1 MKRIDPCYI
10 QDAFVKLFLVI
21 SIVMT
26 LAWGY
31 AALRLNDEIKEKKR
45 LQNELQAKEAEAV
58 GLRLKALDFE
68 ISAINFI
75 NQNQEYF
82 LGLGC
87 TAFDETQEQIEA
99 KMSVLPDNI
108 GRGGR

>member
-1 MKRIDPCYI
+1 MKDLIIKGLVVTGLLLILSNLYFVLRM
-10 QDAFVKLFLVI
+10 DAEK
-21 SIVMT
+21 
-26 LAWGY
+26 
-31 AALRLNDEIKEKKR
+31 AATRRLRDKIIE
-45 LQNELQAKEAEAV
+45 QEAEAV

-87 TAFDETQEQIEA
+87 TAFDETPEQIEA
-99 KMSVLPDNI
+99 KMSVLPKTI
-108 GRGGR
+108 GRGGN

>member
-1 MKRIDPCYI
+1 MKLKEGEGWTW
-10 QDAFVKLFLVI
+10 FF
-21 SIVMT
+21 IVMALVMTGLWVSAT
-26 LAWGY
+26 LHWQV
-31 AALRLNDEIKEKKR
+31 EEKERRR
-45 LQNELQAKEAEAV
+45 LQNKLIAMEAKAV

-99 KMSVLPDNI
+99 KMSVLPTNI
-108 GRGGR
+108 GRGGK